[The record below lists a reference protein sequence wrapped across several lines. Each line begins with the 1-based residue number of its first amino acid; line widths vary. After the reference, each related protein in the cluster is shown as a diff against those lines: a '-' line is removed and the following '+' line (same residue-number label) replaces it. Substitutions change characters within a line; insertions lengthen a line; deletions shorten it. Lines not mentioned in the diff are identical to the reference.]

1 MICTELTTT
10 LWVTDLLNIVT
21 TSRPSTIT
29 VSWMISWNSSAK
41 TEVWRTRVITT
52 APTPW
57 PLTYNPCSPW
67 LSFPSRIYSLV
78 LEGSSCKKNVKG
90 LHDPPSQLTA
100 GSVFFPIITSDPYRA
115 HPTTTNTALT
125 TPALPLAF
133 VTRTQPVKT
142 DPRTSSGFAP
152 VTTREQQPFSRLF
165 PVATIGKTK
174 VTADSASNFLIGTQ
188 TLRPGQQ
195 ITYSETVMSMPS
207 DGGAIIFDQTS
218 TQFLN
223 PSFALGT
230 QILSA
235 GGAAVTA
242 AGKTYSLLRGGSSV
256 VVDGSTEAI
265 SYIEKSSVMVYTIG
279 SQSLVAGAPAI
290 TVSNSII
297 SLKSDGQ
304 SIVIGGSVTE
314 DVGVWLG
321 SSGRASGTSRNIGSS
336 SESRSGRV
344 EGNLWSLWIVAI
356 LSILGFGRIL

>member
-1 MICTELTTT
+1 M
-10 LWVTDLLNIVT
+10 
-21 TSRPSTIT
+21 
-29 VSWMISWNSSAK
+29 
-41 TEVWRTRVITT
+41 
-52 APTPW
+52 
-57 PLTYNPCSPW
+57 
-67 LSFPSRIYSLV
+67 
-78 LEGSSCKKNVKG
+78 
-90 LHDPPSQLTA
+90 
-100 GSVFFPIITSDPYRA
+100 
-115 HPTTTNTALT
+115 
-125 TPALPLAF
+125 
-133 VTRTQPVKT
+133 TQ
-142 DPRTSSGFAP
+142 
-152 VTTREQQPFSRLF
+152 EQQPFSRLF

-223 PSFALGT
+223 PLFALGT
-230 QILSA
+230 QIFSA

-242 AGKTYSLLRGGSSV
+242 GGETYSLLQGGSSV
-256 VVDGSTEAI
+256 VVDGLTEAI
-265 SYIEKSSVMVYTIG
+265 SYIEKSSVMVYTID

-290 TVSNSII
+290 TVSDSII

-321 SSGRASGTSRNIGSS
+321 SSGRASGTSRNSGSS
-336 SESRSGRV
+336 SESRRGRV
-344 EGNLWSLWIVAI
+344 ESNLCSLWMVAI